1 MMINTEESGS
11 PPHQIIKIGSYN
23 SRNVTKMSQ
32 TLRHFIAPIKE
43 ERAEK
48 DQNPRIQ
55 IEAEHENQ
63 PFKEFR
69 SNQRMTTKSRSH
81 GKDCICIS

>member
-11 PPHQIIKIGSYN
+11 RPHQIIKIGSYN

-48 DQNPRIQ
+48 DQNPQIQ
-55 IEAEHENQ
+55 IE
-63 PFKEFR
+63 P
-69 SNQRMTTKSRSH
+69 
-81 GKDCICIS
+81 KDDH